1 MMDID
6 ALSAKALTCCGIR
19 LQPNDPAFVLLALN
33 QMVLE
38 EATRV
43 VYDSLDAKMAV
54 FSESLHKTERSAGKA
69 FAEQVQ
75 AAALEVR
82 RAIQND
88 VKEANWR
95 ARELILQ
102 MDRANRRPAVIKWT
116 VTGALAA
123 VFMFACGVCF
133 GWYFPLT

>member
-1 MMDID
+1 MDID

-19 LQPNDPAFVLLALN
+19 LQPNDPAFVLIALN
-33 QMVLE
+33 QIVLQ
-38 EATRV
+38 EASREICG
-43 VYDSLDAKMAV
+43 SLDAKVAA
-54 FSESLHKTERSAGKA
+54 FSERLQNTERSARQA

-82 RAIQND
+82 QAIQND

-102 MDRANRRPAVIKWT
+102 MDRSKRRPVVIKWG
-116 VTGALAA
+116 VIGALAA
-123 VFMFACGVCF
+123 VFMFVCGVCF